1 MHLSPDFEKKRGK
14 GSPGDHLGVSTPGI
28 LERNKQSKQKGG
40 KNGKKRIRERAALTL
55 RHGGLNGEGVAKKTR
70 STLAWAVQEG
80 EVLPVRSLERH

>member
-1 MHLSPDFEKKRGK
+1 MHLSPDFEKKK
-14 GSPGDHLGVSTPGI
+14 GEKEVQEITSGCPHLESSNEI
-28 LERNKQSKQKGG
+28 NKVNKTEE
-40 KNGKKRIRERAALTL
+40 KNGKKERERAALTL